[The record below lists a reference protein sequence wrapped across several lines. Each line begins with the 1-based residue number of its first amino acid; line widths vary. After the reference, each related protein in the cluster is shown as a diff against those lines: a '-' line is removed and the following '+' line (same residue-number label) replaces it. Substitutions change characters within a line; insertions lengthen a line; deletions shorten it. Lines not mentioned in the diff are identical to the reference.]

1 MRLNAISAVRPT
13 VLSANCSNINRRLI
27 TMLLVIE
34 SLKKR
39 LRKKMWISILRQ
51 KLTTHSHRQA
61 GRPGNPVILDF
72 STCSN
77 WSSPIPGAGGIP
89 VISCSALGR
98 YFPIE
103 GPYCY
108 SRTTGRHA
116 LLGSEEALLA
126 RVPSEQERS
135 NPWEAFVTLGRTFR
149 RDSNPEL
156 CHSLALD
163 LILSRLCNLL

>member
-1 MRLNAISAVRPT
+1 MRLNAISAVRHT
-13 VLSANCSNINRRLI
+13 VLSANCSNINGRLI

-34 SLKKR
+34 S

-61 GRPGNPVILDF
+61 GRSGNPVTLDF
-72 STCSN
+72 PTCSN
-77 WSSPIPGAGGIP
+77 WSSPIPAAGGIP
-89 VISCSALGR
+89 AISCSALGR

-108 SRTTGRHA
+108 SRTTGRHG
-116 LLGSEEALLA
+116 LLSSEEALLA

-135 NPWEAFVTLGRTFR
+135 NPWGAFVTLGRTFR

-163 LILSRLCNLL
+163 LTR